1 MALNLTSVFPLGTVL
16 FPDTPIHLHIF
27 EPRYQ
32 KMTQRILEEKQGFV
46 VSLIKTGQEALGDLA
61 SPHSIGTFARI
72 ESYEILSEGRMNIVG
87 IGTQRVRISDPQ
99 EHKDGYLEAFAEAA
113 PFLDQDSAG
122 TMEAAVLL
130 RQNALEYFQILRAI
144 KNTELFDLPLPGPGL
159 IFLCAAALP
168 VPVSERQGFL
178 ESPSLAFLARDLAER
193 YAHYIHLMQ
202 AGQANMAGSAHL
214 N

>member
-1 MALNLTSVFPLGTVL
+1 MISVFPLGTVL

-32 KMTQRILEEKQGFV
+32 KMMRRLLEEKQGFV
-46 VSLIKTGQEALGDLA
+46 VSLIQTGQEALGALA
-61 SPHSIGTFARI
+61 SPHSIGTLAEI
-72 ESYEILSEGRMNIVG
+72 QSYEALPDGRMNIVG
-87 IGTQRVRISDPQ
+87 IGTSRVRISSPQ
-99 EHKDGYLEAFAEAA
+99 EHKDGYLEAMAEPVPFA
-113 PFLDQDSAG
+113 DQDSTE
-122 TMEAAVLL
+122 TMQAAVLL
-130 RQNALEYFQILRAI
+130 RQNALAYFQILRAI
-144 KNTELFDLPLPGPGL
+144 KHTDLFDLPLPGPGL

-202 AGQANMAGSAHL
+202 AGQADMAGSAHL